1 MVKKLYRNRHDKMIG
16 GVASG
21 LADYFEV
28 DPLIIRALFI
38 IITIAYGIGG
48 VAYIVLWIIVPAN
61 DFDNIENFGTYDTT
75 SNFDTKIETD
85 EFDNINYTNKK
96 NDRKLLG
103 GIVLIVIGFLLFLNQ
118 ILPDFEFEYIVPI
131 ILIIIGVSIL
141 YKQNYFRKR
150 GE

>member
-38 IITIAYGIGG
+38 IITIAYGIGFI
-48 VAYIVLWIIVPAN
+48 AYIVLWIIVPIN
-61 DFDNIENFGTYDTT
+61 DMDNFDNFASYEGQT
-75 SNFDTKIETD
+75 NFDTKIETD
-85 EFDNINYTNKK
+85 EFDNIDYTNKK

-103 GIVLIVIGFLLFLNQ
+103 GIVLIVIGFLLFLNE
-118 ILPDFEFEYIVPI
+118 ILPDFDFEFIVPI

>member
-21 LADYFEV
+21 LADYFEI
-28 DPLIIRALFI
+28 DPIIIRALFI
-38 IITIAYGIGG
+38 IITIAYGIGFI
-48 VAYIVLWIIVPAN
+48 AYIVLWIIIPVNEFENN
-61 DFDNIENFGTYDTT
+61 DNFNSYDNSTDYDT
-75 SNFDTKIETD
+75 KLGTD
-85 EFDNINYTNKK
+85 EFDNIDYTNKK

-103 GIVLIVIGFLLFLNQ
+103 GIVLIVIGFLLFLNE

-141 YKQNYFRKR
+141 YKHNYFRKR

>member
-1 MVKKLYRNRHDKMIG
+1 MIKKLYRNKHDKMIG

-38 IITIAYGIGG
+38 IITIAYGIGII
-48 VAYIVLWIIVPAN
+48 AYIVLWIIVPAN
-61 DFDNIENFGTYDTT
+61 DFDNIDNFGTYNNA
-75 SNFDTKIETD
+75 NFDNKIRED
-85 EFDNINYTNKK
+85 EFDNIDYTNKK

-103 GIVLIVIGFLLFLNQ
+103 GIVLIVIGFLLFLNE
-118 ILPDFEFEYIVPI
+118 ILPGFDFEFIVPI

>member
-1 MVKKLYRNRHDKMIG
+1 MIKKLYRNRHDKMIG

-28 DPLIIRALFI
+28 DPVIIRALFI
-38 IITIAYGIGG
+38 IVTIAYGIGIIS
-48 VAYIVLWIIVPAN
+48 YIVLWIVMPVN
-61 DFDNIENFGTYDTT
+61 DIE
-75 SNFDTKIETD
+75 
-85 EFDNINYTNKK
+85 EFDNFKSYEGIGDYENKNEDDSFSTINTANKK

-103 GIVLIVIGFLLFLNQ
+103 GIILIVIGFLLFLNEM
-118 ILPDFEFEYIVPI
+118 LPDFEFEFIVPI
-131 ILIIIGVSIL
+131 ILIIIGGSIL